1 MLEPAVVG
9 LVHLMKSNFSSVLL
23 GGKVTISEDQVTDN
37 IKVQQLRYWKL
48 EELSKFQQVL
58 LSPEKGRKKTEGAGL
73 CLRFFFFFLK

>member
-1 MLEPAVVG
+1 MLEPVVVG

-58 LSPEKGRKKTEGAGL
+58 LSPEKGRKTEGAGL
-73 CLRFFFFFLK
+73 CLRFFFFF